1 MLVTL
6 LSYVRDRPVLPCLL
20 PLRSNG
26 LLHHVARL
34 REQRPEPAHLHD
46 LQPRLQEGIQEVVA
60 HSLNSCAGNACL
72 LLLRNCGK
80 QDLPPRVP
88 QNTLIE
94 TTGDP
99 RPRLGLAV
107 EEDEK
112 EDWSSAEFFQERKR
126 HYTIP
131 TDFFG
136 TKNRRSNSWRILQ
149 GSSYERNRGREGK
162 KCKKFIF
169 RVYWKR
175 RDMVGVNS
183 GLFTSVHFRR
193 NEEN

>member
-1 MLVTL
+1 MLVYYYCEIVGNKICRQEFPRIRSSRQRETL
-6 LSYVRDRPVLPCLL
+6 GPAWDWPSRKTRKKIGVRLS
-20 PLRSNG
+20 
-26 LLHHVARL
+26 
-34 REQRPEPAHLHD
+34 
-46 LQPRLQEGIQEVVA
+46 
-60 HSLNSCAGNACL
+60 
-72 LLLRNCGK
+72 
-80 QDLPPRVP
+80 
-88 QNTLIE
+88 
-94 TTGDP
+94 
-99 RPRLGLAV
+99 
-107 EEDEK
+107 
-112 EDWSSAEFFQERKR
+112 FFQERKR
-126 HYTIP
+126 RYTIP